1 MPTFELQFLGTSA
14 CDFSPRLEGDC
25 KDCFDKDARRSSAML
40 INGHVLIDC
49 GIHTLDS
56 LRIIGKPYGEIT
68 DLVVTHLHRDH
79 FDRDHVAA
87 LAEGRDTPLR
97 MWVRENADIDPIPNV
112 TICKMALFQAYDMG
126 NGVTVTGMPANH
138 AAKTCPQHVML
149 ELDGRKLFY
158 GCDGAWLL
166 NDTYQFLYDK
176 QLDAAVFDCTVGDYV
191 GDFRLCEHNSIP
203 MLRLMLPSL
212 LTVHAIKPDTLIYF
226 SHLAPSL
233 HKPHEETVAI
243 AKDMGADV
251 AYDGL
256 TVTVP

>member
-14 CDFSPRLEGDC
+14 CDFSPRLESDC
-25 KDCFDKDARRSSAML
+25 KDCFDKDARRSSAL
-40 INGHVLIDC
+40 LVNGRCLIDC

-79 FDRDHVAA
+79 FNPDHIALLAA
-87 LAEGRDTPLR
+87 GRAEPLR
-97 MWVRENADIDPIPNV
+97 MWVREDAPIDPIPNV
-112 TICKMALFQAYDMG
+112 TVCKMALLEAYDMG
-126 NGVTVTGMPANH
+126 GGMTVTGMPANH
-138 AAKTCPQHVML
+138 AAKTCPQHLLL
-149 ELDGRKLFY
+149 ELNGRKIFY
-158 GCDGAWLL
+158 GCDGGWLL
-166 NDTYQFLYDK
+166 NTTYEFLRN
-176 QLDAAVFDCTVGDYV
+176 QRLDVAVFDCTVGDYV
-191 GDFRLCEHNSIP
+191 GDFRLAEHNSIP

-212 LTVHAIKPDTLIYF
+212 MAIKAITENTQIFL

-243 AKDMGADV
+243 AKDMGANV

-256 TVTVP
+256 QVTIP